1 MTETETPNAVA
12 PRRNARGHWLPGQS
26 ANPAGR
32 PAASYRLA
40 DLARTHSEDMLKVL
54 VEVAK
59 DDTAPPAAR
68 VSAAQAVLDRAH
80 GKPMQ
85 SQELKIEGTFDPS
98 ALHLAALRQLAEIEP
113 GAVIDVTPSE
123 REDS

>member
-1 MTETETPNAVA
+1 MPETETRNAVA
-12 PRRNARGHWLPGQS
+12 PKRNARGLWCPGQP
-26 ANPAGR
+26 ATPAGR

-40 DLARTHSEDMLKVL
+40 ALARTHSEDMLKVL

-80 GKPMQ
+80 GRPVQ
-85 SQELKIEGTFDPS
+85 SQELKIEGSLDAS
-98 ALHLAALRQLAEIEP
+98 ALHLAALKRLAEVEP
-113 GAVIDVTPSE
+113 GEVIDVTPIAE
-123 REDS
+123 NN